1 MFDMFLKPKF
11 YTKCKSCVKM
21 TKTRLDTTRKKKNA
35 VLKYLKNDIVELLKS
50 RLDYNAYNRAEG
62 FLVERNVLRCYELID
77 EFCGTISNQIPVL
90 NKESECPDECKESVA
105 TLIYAAA
112 RFADLPELRELRN
125 LFTEKYG
132 SSFGSFTNKEFIEK
146 SRTTTQTKEMKIQLL
161 QEIAQETAIDW
172 NSKALEQQL
181 YTPPPENELDGE
193 RSGATK
199 RNKTKVVSVPVYEKK
214 ANSPRNK
221 NNSDNESIF
230 DSRSEGNTT
239 ETSTGDST
247 DQDVHKGVSG
257 DEVDQK
263 PFNRRFVQPPYL
275 KTKPIKTEA
284 NAEELPRKVTIE
296 NDESNPKSPTEEK
309 PKPRSVRRR
318 IVKPQPARDINIDD
332 VGSSTVDVTKK
343 ISSIRNKGKETMIG
357 EEKGARDDE
366 ERVLDGLL
374 MQYSKKKTNQ
384 ESKSRGKSNLKP
396 QRQQEKDN
404 IEHQRP
410 TSRAVSF
417 PPDQNEPM
425 KKHTRTNSFVHPKL
439 PEYDQLAA
447 RIAALKEK

>member
-1 MFDMFLKPKF
+1 M
-11 YTKCKSCVKM
+11 
-21 TKTRLDTTRKKKNA
+21 
-35 VLKYLKNDIVELLKS
+35 
-50 RLDYNAYNRAEG
+50 
-62 FLVERNVLRCYELID
+62 
-77 EFCGTISNQIPVL
+77 
-90 NKESECPDECKESVA
+90 
-105 TLIYAAA
+105 
-112 RFADLPELRELRN
+112 
-125 LFTEKYG
+125 
-132 SSFGSFTNKEFIEK
+132 
-146 SRTTTQTKEMKIQLL
+146 
-161 QEIAQETAIDW
+161 
-172 NSKALEQQL
+172 
-181 YTPPPENELDGE
+181 
-193 RSGATK
+193 
-199 RNKTKVVSVPVYEKK
+199 YEKK